1 MRKFINLLLIISS
14 LICVMSLI
22 SIDSLADTEIE
33 ILSKGTAINMFIC
46 PILGILSGILNIEG
60 GKQ

>member
-1 MRKFINLLLIISS
+1 MKKFLNTLLIISA
-14 LICVMSLI
+14 LICIMSLI
-22 SIDSLADTEIE
+22 SIDSLAETEIE

-60 GKQ
+60 GK